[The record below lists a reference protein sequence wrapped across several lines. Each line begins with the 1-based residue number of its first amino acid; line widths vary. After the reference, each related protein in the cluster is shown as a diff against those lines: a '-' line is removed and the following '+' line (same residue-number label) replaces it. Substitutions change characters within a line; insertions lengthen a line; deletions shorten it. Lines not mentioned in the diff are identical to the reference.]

1 MTGFVTGARQG
12 AFGPTGAA
20 CRDHLGAHGVV
31 SGHTG
36 GTATAMPAGSAG
48 TSDPLGAGGPG
59 TDKVDELIGFGPSIY
74 RVILSIVRDR
84 TLAEDLTQETLVKA
98 WSHLGTFRG
107 ESSLRVWVMRIANN
121 VAISALRRRRDQ
133 PTDPVVFGEVLDD
146 PATNSPPRRAE
157 SRAMLAELWAAVDGL
172 DPLSRAIVV
181 LREVEGMAYED
192 IAASLDVA
200 LPTVKTRLFRARREL
215 AGRLDGWR

>member
-20 CRDHLGAHGVV
+20 GRDHLAAHGVM
-31 SGHTG
+31 SGQTG
-36 GTATAMPAGSAG
+36 GAAAVVPAGSTG
-48 TSDPLGAGGPG
+48 SDSLGAGGPG
-59 TDKVDELIGFGPSIY
+59 TDKVDELIGLGPSIY

-133 PTDPVVFGEVLDD
+133 PTDPLVFGEVLDD

-157 SRAMLAELWAAVDGL
+157 SRAMLTDVWTAIDGL

-181 LREVEGMAYED
+181 LREVEQMAYED
-192 IAASLDVA
+192 IAASLGVA

-215 AGRLDGWR
+215 AGRLEGWR